1 VAFHSSFDA
10 FHVHENKAHISLPD
24 DREGGWKEYTA
35 MMHFEKMRIETLSVM
50 TYSYVDLII
59 VQEFPLRYL

>member
-1 VAFHSSFDA
+1 
-10 FHVHENKAHISLPD
+10 
-24 DREGGWKEYTA
+24 

-59 VQEFPLRYL
+59 VQEFLLRYL

>member
-1 VAFHSSFDA
+1 
-10 FHVHENKAHISLPD
+10 VHENKAHISLPD

-35 MMHFEKMRIETLSVM
+35 MMHFEKMRIETLSVL
-50 TYSYVDLII
+50 TYSCIDLII